1 MKRLLPLMAT
11 LLLVACASEAKYQE
25 KVDAWI
31 GAKET
36 DLVASDWGPPQ
47 RVYDLQDGTRI
58 LTYSKT
64 QSSGG
69 GFPII
74 GIGGGFGSGG
84 GGFIST
90 GVGVGGGGTGGG
102 ESYCETNFTVDD
114 GIITDVSF
122 QGDGCA
128 T

>member
-1 MKRLLPLMAT
+1 MRRLMPLTAS
-11 LLLVACASEAKYQE
+11 LLLLACASEAKYQE

-31 GAKET
+31 GAKEA
-36 DLVASDWGPPQ
+36 DLVASEWGPPQ
-47 RVYDLQDGTRI
+47 KVYDLQGGTRI

-69 GFPII
+69 AFPMI

-90 GVGVGGGGTGGG
+90 GVGVGGGGGGG
-102 ESYCETNFTVDD
+102 GRYCETNFTVED
-114 GIITDVSF
+114 GVITDVSF
-122 QGDGCA
+122 QGDGC
-128 T
+128 TT